1 MNFSDE
7 SLVDG
12 AVEQSKLETLPLSE
26 ARILSRLVVVNSRI
40 SFFGGSIE
48 DEIT

>member
-1 MNFSDE
+1 MNYSDE
-7 SLVDG
+7 SSVNG
-12 AVEQSKLETLPLSE
+12 AMEQSSFETLPLSE